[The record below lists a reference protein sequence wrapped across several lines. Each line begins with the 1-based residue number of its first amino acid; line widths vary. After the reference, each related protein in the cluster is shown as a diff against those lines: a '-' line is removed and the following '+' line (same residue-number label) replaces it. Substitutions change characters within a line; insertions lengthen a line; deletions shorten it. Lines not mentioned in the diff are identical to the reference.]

1 MGTVQ
6 LPPAELVAVVNTSLI
21 VISGVCLALGYVF
34 IRRKRIAQHRAA
46 MLGATT
52 FAGLFLVVY
61 VTRFFLYAPKLF
73 AGEGAVRVI
82 YLAILITHTI
92 LAVAVGPLA
101 LLTLRRALRGEYQL
115 HRRIARITLPV
126 WLYVA
131 VSGWTIY
138 AMLHAF

>member
-1 MGTVQ
+1 VQ

-21 VISGVCLALGYVF
+21 VISGACLALGYIF

-46 MLGATT
+46 MLAATT

-61 VTRFFLYAPKLF
+61 VTRFFLYSPKLF
-73 AGEGAVRVI
+73 AGEGAVRVA
-82 YLAILITHTI
+82 YLVILITHTI
-92 LAVAVGPLA
+92 LAVAVGPMA
-101 LLTLRRALRGEYQL
+101 LLTLRRALRGEYEL

-131 VSGWTIY
+131 LSGWTIY

>member
-1 MGTVQ
+1 M
-6 LPPAELVAVVNTSLI
+6 VNTSLI
-21 VISGVCLALGYVF
+21 VISGACLALGYIF

-46 MLGATT
+46 MLAATT

-61 VTRFFLYAPKLF
+61 VTRFFLYSPKLF
-73 AGEGAVRVI
+73 AGEGAVRVA
-82 YLAILITHTI
+82 YLVILITHTI
-92 LAVAVGPLA
+92 LAVAVGPMA
-101 LLTLRRALRGEYQL
+101 LLTLRRALRGEYEL

-131 VSGWTIY
+131 LSGWTIY